1 MEAETRGYTAPS
13 QFHLVDQTNQ
23 IKELHTIIRDATIC
37 RGDFIFHSNRLIRLL
52 VEEGLNR
59 LPVKESSVITPT
71 GQSYEG
77 VEFLGKLCGVSIMR
91 AGEAMEPGLRE
102 CCRSIRIGKILIQ
115 KDEATKQRKL
125 YYAKFPPDIHQ
136 RHVLLMDPVLAT
148 GGTLCE
154 AIEVLLDYGV
164 KEENILFLTLIA
176 APEGIN
182 KICSRV
188 SLVEV

>member
-1 MEAETRGYTAPS
+1 
-13 QFHLVDQTNQ
+13 
-23 IKELHTIIRDATIC
+23 
-37 RGDFIFHSNRLIRLL
+37 
-52 VEEGLNR
+52 
-59 LPVKESSVITPT
+59 
-71 GQSYEG
+71 
-77 VEFLGKLCGVSIMR
+77 
-91 AGEAMEPGLRE
+91 MEPGLRE

-182 KICSRV
+182 KICSRYPRITIV
-188 SLVEV
+188 STALETSLDQEAYTVPGIGDFGERYFG